1 VTTPP
6 DASARTVAVVHLD
19 AATPGGLPGRAEVV
33 VAVMRLATFG
43 DQQLTTMRELRDH
56 TDVLIGVVVGPP
68 PPPTLKGGLA
78 SFREVA
84 DLIAHVGEAEAVAE
98 DLAED
103 VASML
108 RSCTVDIPRSARSHQ
123 GGPR

>member
-1 VTTPP
+1 MTTAP

-19 AATPGGLPGRAEVV
+19 AANPAELPARADVV

-43 DQQLTTMRELRDH
+43 GQQLTTMQELRAH

-68 PPPTLKGGLA
+68 PPSALKGGLA

-84 DLIAHVGEAEAVAE
+84 DLIAHVGDAE
-98 DLAED
+98 DVAED

-108 RSCTVDIPRSARSHQ
+108 RSCTTDVPHSARSHHV
-123 GGPR
+123 GPC